1 MDDLV
6 RLKKYHTY
14 NFQPRKMSNINLM
27 MNGEFFY
34 LIIEKTEKG
43 RTLEKAV
50 TLFLKN
56 RYHDITLHQYDTSL
70 IKNLL
75 SDQYI
80 AFKVP
85 QLSNVPKIIKESRGI
100 QNIHYMGNIFVAGK
114 TLQNPTCL
122 LIFLNSKTVPQVLYD
137 PPLVIK
143 RIIHNEKKLNVISD
157 NMVIGGT
164 KTRAIL
170 PYLKLLF
177 RHSPK
182 INSLLYLGAS
192 NGYAQ
197 VAFAYSLYLL
207 KSNITLKIY
216 FQDTKLDE
224 AVQLMK
230 LAKYIY
236 PHTKYVVLKKP
247 FREIWPLIE
256 KEKEDNPNAYHVQ
269 FGLNEEVYL
278 QGLQTSLQ
286 KQLINYPNKIK
297 TLWIVGGSGALFN
310 TLYSVLPETIFYVV
324 QVGKELNVDKE
335 RVVIHKSTYPLY
347 SAIKVK
353 VPYPTLKSYDGKIWE
368 FMNEFNDGD
377 YIWNVGGVNA
387 IL

>member
-1 MDDLV
+1 MTDLV
-6 RLKKYHTY
+6 RLKKYRTY
-14 NFQPRKMSNINLM
+14 NFQPRKISNINLL

-34 LIIEKTEKG
+34 LIIEKSEKG
-43 RTLEKAV
+43 YPLEKAI
-50 TLFLKN
+50 TLFLKD
-56 RYHDITLHQYDTSL
+56 RYRDITLHQYETTL

-75 SDQYI
+75 SGQHI
-80 AFKVP
+80 AFSVS
-85 QLSNVPKIIKESRGI
+85 QLSDVPKIIKESRSVRD
-100 QNIHYMGNIFVAGK
+100 IHYIGNIFVADK
-114 TLQNPTCL
+114 KLRHSTCL
-122 LIFLNSKTVPQVLYD
+122 LIFTNSGTVPQVLYD
-137 PPLVIK
+137 PPIVIK
-143 RIIHNEKKLNVISD
+143 QIVHNEKKLNIVSD

-170 PYLKLLF
+170 PYLKSLF
-177 RHSPK
+177 RDSPT

-236 PHTKYVVLKKP
+236 PHTKYVILKKP

-256 KEKEDNPNAYHVQ
+256 KEKEDNPNAHHVQ

-278 QGLQTSLQ
+278 QGLRMSLQ
-286 KQLINYPNKIK
+286 KQLANYSDKIK
-297 TLWIVGGSGALFN
+297 TLWIVGGSGALFS
-310 TLYSVLPETIFYVV
+310 TLYSVLPETTFNVV
-324 QVGKELNVDKE
+324 QVGKELDVDKE
-335 RVVIHKSTYPLY
+335 RVVMHKSTYPLY

-353 VPYPTLKSYDGKIWE
+353 VPYPTLKSYDGKVWE
-368 FMNEFNDGD
+368 FANEFNDGD